1 MMRLL
6 SLILASTALATP
18 AFAHTGIGDT
28 NGFAHGFLHPV
39 SGIDHVLAMVAVGLF
54 AALLG
59 GRAIWLVPL
68 AFVTMMGAG
77 GAAGVAGINPPLT
90 EIGIGL
96 SVVALGVAVAFSVRM
111 PVAAAMAFVG
121 FIAIFHGQAHGAEMP
136 ETASGLAYGI
146 GLIIAT
152 ALLLVCGIGIGLWLG
167 RVAQDRVRRVTQL
180 AGGAMSL
187 AGIGI
192 LVGVIG

>member
-54 AALLG
+54 ATLLG

-68 AFVTMMGAG
+68 SFVTMMGAG
-77 GAAGVAGINPPLT
+77 GAMPTMAH
-90 EIGIGL
+90 
-96 SVVALGVAVAFSVRM
+96 SVTCQLGVV
-111 PVAAAMAFVG
+111 P
-121 FIAIFHGQAHGAEMP
+121 
-136 ETASGLAYGI
+136 ASLRA
-146 GLIIAT
+146 
-152 ALLLVCGIGIGLWLG
+152 
-167 RVAQDRVRRVTQL
+167 
-180 AGGAMSL
+180 
-187 AGIGI
+187 
-192 LVGVIG
+192 

>member
-54 AALLG
+54 ATLLG

-96 SVVALGVAVAFSVRM
+96 SVVALGAAVAFSVRM

-121 FIAIFHGQAHGAEMP
+121 FIAIFHGHAHGAEMP

-152 ALLLVCGIGIGLWLG
+152 ALLLACGIGIGLWLG

>member
-96 SVVALGVAVAFSVRM
+96 SVVALGAAVAFSVRM

-121 FIAIFHGQAHGAEMP
+121 FIAIFHGHAHGAEMP

-152 ALLLVCGIGIGLWLG
+152 ALLLACGIGIGLSLG
-167 RVAQDRVRRVTQL
+167 RVAQDRVRRVTRL

>member
-54 AALLG
+54 ATLLS
-59 GRAIWLVPL
+59 
-68 AFVTMMGAG
+68 FVTMMGAG

-96 SVVALGVAVAFSVRM
+96 SVVALGAAVAFSVRM

-121 FIAIFHGQAHGAEMP
+121 FIAIFHGHAHGAEMP

-152 ALLLVCGIGIGLWLG
+152 ALLLACGIGIGLSLG